1 MRSKYLAGIFLFIF
15 WSVATAL
22 LTAGLLSRQ
31 SANRNIGPSA
41 VATADNSSGGA
52 MALTATEVAKHKQAG
67 DCWMIVN
74 GRVYDLTKLINTHSG
89 GSQEILRDCGR
100 DGSAGFNT
108 KYQGASHSRSA
119 QAILAS
125 YYLGEV
131 GATVNVQ
138 AASAQINQ
146 TPHPRSAEDENE
158 DD

>member
-22 LTAGLLSRQ
+22 ITAGLLSGQAKQPASVASLATNQ
-31 SANRNIGPSA
+31 SA
-41 VATADNSSGGA
+41 GGT

-74 GRVYDLTKLINTHSG
+74 GRVYDLTSLINTHSG

-108 KYQGASHSRSA
+108 KYQGASHSGSA

-131 GATVNVQ
+131 GATVNVR
-138 AASAQINQ
+138 AATSQINQ